1 MKNLSLDNNN
11 NWWKETDPAKEA
23 MYEAAMSESAQ
34 IAISA
39 VQSLLVILNIAGNSL
54 VCVIIVK
61 NQDMRYVGK
70 LGTNFVRIKG
80 ALRAISLI
88 RNNFSFFF

>member
-1 MKNLSLDNNN
+1 
-11 NWWKETDPAKEA
+11 

-70 LGTNFVRIKG
+70 LGTNFVRIKR

-88 RNNFSFFF
+88 RNNFSSFF